1 MGKEL
6 IVMDLRCRDG
16 WIEVI
21 CGSMFAG
28 KTEELIRR
36 VRRIEYAK
44 KEIVVFKPIIDNR
57 YSNDEVVPISI
68 IVQSRFRLKRRV
80 KYDYLSKL
88 SCVAFDEAQFFDE
101 GLVVISEQLANRGV
115 RVIVAGLT
123 EISGENH
130 LGLCLNYSTG

>member
-44 KEIVVFKPIIDNR
+44 KK
-57 YSNDEVVPISI
+57 
-68 IVQSRFRLKRRV
+68 LL
-80 KYDYLSKL
+80 YLN
-88 SCVAFDEAQFFDE
+88 Q
-101 GLVVISEQLANRGV
+101 
-115 RVIVAGLT
+115 
-123 EISGENH
+123 
-130 LGLCLNYSTG
+130 Y